1 MAKLSKEYRL
11 KRIEEQIKKK
21 KQLMKEIQQS
31 IQISIGKTVMEEW
44 EIEDDEIAN
53 EIIRKLKDQAKELIR
68 QSQSNEGWS
77 LMNKKRELDRVTQ
90 EYETLLRRKK
100 HLKSQMEIKIKN
112 EERKK
117 RANRLIQTGA
127 LAEKYFDIHSLS
139 ISEREELFKI
149 FSPFIKA
156 NKPKRFQNKKTP
168 EQE

>member
-68 QSQSNEGWS
+68 QSQSNEG
-77 LMNKKRELDRVTQ
+77 
-90 EYETLLRRKK
+90 
-100 HLKSQMEIKIKN
+100 
-112 EERKK
+112 
-117 RANRLIQTGA
+117 
-127 LAEKYFDIHSLS
+127 
-139 ISEREELFKI
+139 
-149 FSPFIKA
+149 
-156 NKPKRFQNKKTP
+156 
-168 EQE
+168 